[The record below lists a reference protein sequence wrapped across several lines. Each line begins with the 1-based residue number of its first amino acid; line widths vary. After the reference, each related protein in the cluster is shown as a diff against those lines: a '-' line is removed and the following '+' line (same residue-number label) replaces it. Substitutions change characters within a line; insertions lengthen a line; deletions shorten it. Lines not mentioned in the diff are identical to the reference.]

1 MYNAAFPAM
10 LLSRSGGG
18 ERALAI
24 VNASVGIAMLVGSLA
39 ASVLPEPKSRVRI
52 ICNTLFL
59 SMSTENFFFGLW
71 QFGSC
76 LVSGCNLRL
85 DLGSDYERKHGRALS
100 QLYPGGNAGTSLFEQ
115 KYTAVFYHPGG
126 IPFGGVL
133 VDKVFEPF
141 MAMQQPDSLWLTAF
155 GSGKGSGA
163 AMFFMIIGILG
174 VVTCLI
180 FRNDSHIWKLEE

>member
-1 MYNAAFPAM
+1 VYS
-10 LLSRSGGG
+10 SR
-18 ERALAI
+18 
-24 VNASVGIAMLVGSLA
+24 
-39 ASVLPEPKSRVRI
+39 
-52 ICNTLFL
+52 NTLQ
-59 SMSTENFFFGLW
+59 FF
-71 QFGSC
+71 
-76 LVSGCNLRL
+76 
-85 DLGSDYERKHGRALS
+85 
-100 QLYPGGNAGTSLFEQ
+100 T
-115 KYTAVFYHPGG
+115 
-126 IPFGGVL
+126 IPVGYLFGGVL